1 MVTIITGRSY
11 DGMKRP
17 WRGNT
22 GEPVDSLDVAAS
34 YMTPAF
40 GTGLK
45 RRKAKLRAPNQS
57 PWILA
62 RPDKGGRKPT
72 RQSSPGQKVI
82 LPERRSRLP
91 PEASFPPVR

>member
-1 MVTIITGRSY
+1 MVTIITRRSY
-11 DGMKRP
+11 DAMQHP

-22 GEPVDSLDVAAS
+22 REPVDSLNVDAS
-34 YMTPAF
+34 SMTPAF
-40 GTGLK
+40 GTGLN
-45 RRKAKLRAPNQS
+45 RRKGKFRAPNQS

-62 RPDKGGRKPT
+62 RLDKGGRKPT